1 MEIEPNTNDNA
12 FHTTPT
18 NLDYAEWIQLEAEL
32 ATFTKQINEGRKE
45 GLQDPFCQH
54 SVISGDLPKN
64 QERNRY
70 RNVKPLERTRVKLQG
85 CDSDYINGN
94 WIVGPN
100 TKDVYIATQA
110 PLPSTFA
117 DFWLVV
123 WQEQCLV
130 IVMLTNLQEKGTKKA
145 DRYWPQGQVPLLCGR
160 FEITLIAERNFVA
173 SSDLTREFLVRNLDT
188 NEIRPV
194 YQLHIN
200 WPDMGVPSNKSM
212 LSILDCINN
221 FNTVHCQRP
230 LIVHCSAGLG
240 RAGTF
245 ILIHTMLHLALE
257 NHLPYTKLDFRWVL
271 QCLRLQRHGVVQ
283 TWDQYLFAK
292 RFVQF
297 YLDVKMDQNM
307 TELEESMR
315 NEKRKWI
322 EVMPNTEIQTKK
334 RKIEAM

>member
-1 MEIEPNTNDNA
+1 MMEIEPNTNNDA
-12 FHTTPT
+12 FIAPPT
-18 NLDYAEWIQLEAEL
+18 NVDYTEWIQLESEL
-32 ATFTKQINEGRKE
+32 AAFTKQINEGRKT
-45 GLQDPFCQH
+45 GVQDPFCQH
-54 SVISGDLPKN
+54 SIISGDLPKN
-64 QERNRY
+64 QDRNRY
-70 RNVKPLERTRVKLQG
+70 RNVKPLERTRVKLKG

-94 WIVGPN
+94 WIAGPN

-145 DRYWPQGQVPLLCGR
+145 DRYWPQGQVPLICGR
-160 FEITLIAERNFVA
+160 FEITLVAERNFVA
-173 SSDLTREFLVRNLDT
+173 SSDLTREFRLRNLDT

-212 LSILDCINN
+212 LSILDCINS
-221 FNTVHCQRP
+221 FSAGQRP

-257 NHLPYTKLDFRWVL
+257 NHIPYGKLDFMWVL
-271 QCLRLQRHGVVQ
+271 QCLRQQRHGVVQ

-297 YLDVKMDQNM
+297 YLDVKSDQN
-307 TELEESMR
+307 EFEENMR
-315 NEKRKWI
+315 NEKRKWLQ
-322 EVMPNTEIQTKK
+322 VPNPEIQTKR
-334 RKIEAM
+334 RKIDAL